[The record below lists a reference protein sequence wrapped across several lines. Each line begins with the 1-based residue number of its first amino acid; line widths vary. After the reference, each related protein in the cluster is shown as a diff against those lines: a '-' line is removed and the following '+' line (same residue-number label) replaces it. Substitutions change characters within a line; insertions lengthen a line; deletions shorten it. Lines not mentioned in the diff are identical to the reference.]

1 MGRCHPSERAARS
14 PSMVRIVFGGL
25 ALAVSLAA
33 CGGSAP
39 SSTAQ
44 ADLQRQ
50 ADLYA
55 IDQIEVKWHEAAS
68 THDLDMMM
76 LLWADNARFNVGAQT
91 FTGKDQIRNFF
102 ATKAAPFKSTNHWVS
117 ETPAYKIKTTVNGNK
132 GTLYF
137 ECHYVDPSTKTVVNV
152 VGANQ
157 EVARINGKWLIT
169 SSAIASPVLG
179 E

>member
-1 MGRCHPSERAARS
+1 
-14 PSMVRIVFGGL
+14 
-25 ALAVSLAA
+25 
-33 CGGSAP
+33 
-39 SSTAQ
+39 
-44 ADLQRQ
+44 
-50 ADLYA
+50 
-55 IDQIEVKWHEAAS
+55 
-68 THDLDMMM
+68 
-76 LLWADNARFNVGAQT
+76 
-91 FTGKDQIRNFF
+91 
-102 ATKAAPFKSTNHWVS
+102 VS